1 VAELFAPQPGQPL
14 SWNFSLLLGQL
25 TDFFEATAD
34 VAGADTVIN
43 FSTQPCWLFNANAT
57 QCKPPDNPDEADM
70 TYGSISPGLLDPTG
84 EDLAMYYA
92 RLIGYLKNGTM
103 VDERGHT
110 HRMPPGSR
118 TFNFTYQ
125 LHQTFLLLL
134 NLPGPQ
140 TYFAEQVLGSLQ

>member
-1 VAELFAPQPGQPL
+1 ML
-14 SWNFSLLLGQL
+14 
-25 TDFFEATAD
+25 ATF
-34 VAGADTVIN
+34 VH
-43 FSTQPCWLFNANAT
+43 SSKSANNNRA
-57 QCKPPDNPDEADM
+57 NR

-118 TFNFTYQ
+118 TFNFTYL
-125 LHQTFLLLL
+125 LHQI
-134 NLPGPQ
+134 
-140 TYFAEQVLGSLQ
+140 SLASAFPVHRHMF